1 MHIITSNPLSLLR
14 LKTLV
19 VEGSSIELSDELV
32 QKIQNSRD
40 YLDQKTS
47 SFLTSILS
55 SFRSE
60 IPKVTED
67 RVLHNDIEKAIK
79 FIQTLE
85 LENEVLFD

>member
-1 MHIITSNPLSLLR
+1 LSYVHSGVQVVQVETVKR
-14 LKTLV
+14 LIDFYNNDFLPV
-19 VEGSSIELSDELV
+19 IYNQALFFR
-32 QKIQNSRD
+32 N
-40 YLDQKTS
+40 QKTS
-47 SFLTSILS
+47 SFLISILS

>member
-1 MHIITSNPLSLLR
+1 MSYVHSGVQVVQVETVKR
-14 LKTLV
+14 LIDFYNNDFLPV
-19 VEGSSIELSDELV
+19 IYNQALFFRN
-32 QKIQNSRD
+32 QN
-40 YLDQKTS
+40 TS

>member
-1 MHIITSNPLSLLR
+1 MSYVHSGVQVVQVETVKR
-14 LKTLV
+14 LIDFYNNDFLPV
-19 VEGSSIELSDELV
+19 IYNQALFFR
-32 QKIQNSRD
+32 N
-40 YLDQKTS
+40 QKTS
-47 SFLTSILS
+47 SFLISILS